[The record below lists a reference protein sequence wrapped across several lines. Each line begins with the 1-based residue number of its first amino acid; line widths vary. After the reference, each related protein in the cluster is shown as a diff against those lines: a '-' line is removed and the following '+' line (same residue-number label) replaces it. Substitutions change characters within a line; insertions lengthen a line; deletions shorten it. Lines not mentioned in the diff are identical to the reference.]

1 MKKILFAALVCA
13 MTSLASCDKL
23 KHDFNVNNVKFAF
36 EAPVTG
42 NTATTYAAVTTRAAG
57 MDNTF
62 TVTRQVDISEM
73 GSSEIVEY
81 ANKVN
86 SVVVNNTLLKITV
99 VPSGNYSVADV
110 TLTADGVAGSLVVPA
125 YTLGGAFT
133 PPANMNAYTSALIMK
148 LVSAKKVN
156 VTITGQTD
164 APTGTTIN
172 ISYESDLL
180 IKASVL

>member
-1 MKKILFAALVCA
+1 MKKIMIAALVCA

-36 EAPVTG
+36 DAPVTG
-42 NTATTYAAVTTRAAG
+42 NAATTHAAVATRAG
-57 MDNTF
+57 TDNTF
-62 TVTRQVDISEM
+62 TVNRVVDISEM

-81 ANKVN
+81 ANKIN
-86 SVVVNNTLLKITV
+86 SVVVNSTLLKITA
-99 VPSGNYSVADV
+99 VPAGNYDVANV
-110 TLTADGVAGSLVVPA
+110 TLTADGVAGSLVVPS

-148 LVSAKKVN
+148 LISAKKVT

-164 APTGTTIN
+164 APAGTTIN